1 MDKITGIYGDI
12 VDFENLYLAS
22 QSAQKD
28 KRYRRDV
35 LEFNAHL
42 EENIIQIQN
51 ELIWK
56 EYKVGEYRERYI
68 YEPKKRLI
76 MALPYRDRVVQWAV
90 YRQVMPII
98 DKTFY
103 RHSYACRPEMGSY
116 ACIEALQTL
125 LRAVKGKGWYYGKFD
140 ISKFFHRVDHQVVM
154 WDLSNRIDDE
164 DLLWLYDRIIN
175 SSDTPFGLPEGMS
188 ADKCAKA
195 DRLFEVGM
203 PIGNLSSQ
211 TGGNMY
217 LDNLDRYITRDLRY
231 TDDEALTMAAEA
243 RAKEVAGIDKTQSR
257 LDANILLGM
266 CDGAYIRYMDDGIII
281 GKSKKDIWRDLE
293 AIRIYSKEVLRLD
306 LNSKTMVGRCDNG
319 VDWLGCHV
327 DADEIRIKRQN
338 RNRMIKKLNFRRQQ
352 FADGKI
358 SKDKLD
364 ETENSYRARLKKLGC
379 DGLLKRLNL

>member
-1 MDKITGIYGDI
+1 MSKITGIYGDI
-12 VDFENLYLAS
+12 VDFENLYKAS

-56 EYKVGEYRERYI
+56 EYKVGEYREWYI

-116 ACIEALQTL
+116 ACIEALQTW

-217 LDNLDRYITRDLRY
+217 MDNADRYIVDNLGY
-231 TDDEALTMAAEA
+231 GDAEALFGAADA
-243 RAKEVAGIDKTQSR
+243 RAKAAAGINPGGSS
-257 LDANILLGM
+257 LDANMMLSICG
-266 CDGAYIRYMDDGIII
+266 GAYMRYMDDGLII
-281 GKSKKDIWRDLE
+281 GKSKRDIWEDLE
-293 AIRIYSKEVLRLD
+293 RIRIYVRDVLHLD
-306 LNSKTMVGRCDNG
+306 LNGKTMVGRCDNG
-319 VDWLGCHV
+319 IDWLGCHV
-327 DADEIRIKRQN
+327 EAGDVRLKRQN
-338 RNRMIKKLNFRRQQ
+338 RNRCIKKLNHRRWQY
-352 FADGKI
+352 AKGRI
-358 SKDKLD
+358 PIEKLT
-364 ETENSYRARLKKLGC
+364 ETENSYRARFKKLGC
-379 DGLLKRLNL
+379 HGLLKKLDL